1 MDVSKAQKGWG
12 PDNRGFTLI
21 ELLIVVAIIGI
32 IAAIAIPNLL
42 DALDRTRQRATVAE
56 MRTWAIAL
64 TEYFSQKSVYPPP
77 NGPFQITPAFRDT
90 LVPFAVNT
98 VTMDDGWGFN
108 FWYETDQVSSFTFRS
123 CGKDGICGLG
133 VTPTTWFNY
142 NLDIVN
148 NDGFFVNSPS

>member
-1 MDVSKAQKGWG
+1 MKLKGWG
-12 PDNRGFTLI
+12 PNSSGFTLV

-32 IAAIAIPNLL
+32 IVAIAVPNLI

-56 MRTWAIAL
+56 MRTWGIAL
-64 TEYFSQKSVYPPP
+64 TEYFAQKSVYPPP
-77 NGPFQITPAFRDT
+77 NGPTQITPAFQT
-90 LVPFAVNT
+90 LLVPFAINT

-108 FWYETDQVSSFTFRS
+108 FWYETDQDSSFTFRS

-133 VTPTTWFNY
+133 ITPTTWFNY
-142 NLDIVN
+142 NLDIVM

>member
-1 MDVSKAQKGWG
+1 MNLKGWG
-12 PDNRGFTLI
+12 QPDNRGFTLI

-56 MRTWAIAL
+56 MRTWGIAL

-77 NGPFQITPAFRDT
+77 NGPVQINAAFQSV
-90 LVPFAVNT
+90 LVPFAINT
-98 VTMDDGWGFN
+98 VTLDDGWGYN
-108 FWYETDQVSSFTFRS
+108 FWYETNQTTSFTFRS

-142 NLDIVN
+142 NLDIVL